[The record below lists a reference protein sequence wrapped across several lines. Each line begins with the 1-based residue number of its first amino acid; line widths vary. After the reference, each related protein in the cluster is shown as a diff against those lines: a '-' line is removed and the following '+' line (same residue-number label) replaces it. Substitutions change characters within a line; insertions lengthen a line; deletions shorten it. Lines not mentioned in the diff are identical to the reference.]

1 MIAHDKPFAQLSCAG
16 HTEGVA
22 KGGLRPPLSK
32 RWPEPLRL
40 LLREC
45 WEAEAAK
52 RPTFAELLPRL
63 RGILRDIEKAKN
75 DADLEKTIGCFD
87 QLRVWRLGGG
97 LSAQL
102 VPRSSLPESA
112 VDKLAAGTRSAFAS
126 TYHNAPSRRG
136 GRWLLGANRAPA

>member
-1 MIAHDKPFAQLSCAG
+1 MAAHDKPFAQLSCAG

-63 RGILRDIEKAKN
+63 RKILGDIE
-75 DADLEKTIGCFD
+75 DASAGLERTIGCFD
-87 QLRVWRLGGG
+87 QLTSPSG
-97 LSAQL
+97 
-102 VPRSSLPESA
+102 PCLPSW
-112 VDKLAAGTRSAFAS
+112 FPAS
-126 TYHNAPSRRG
+126 PSRR
-136 GRWLLGANRAPA
+136 ASAPSARSSVTSSQAYRG

>member
-1 MIAHDKPFAQLSCAG
+1 MTPFCLLTYRSTYPWQMIAHDKPFAQLSCAG

-32 RWPEPLRL
+32 RWPEPLRV

-45 WEAEAAK
+45 WEAKAAK

-63 RGILRDIEKAKN
+63 REILGDIEEARR

-87 QLRVWRLGGG
+87 QLTGPSGPRLPNWF
-97 LSAQL
+97 S
-102 VPRSSLPESA
+102 
-112 VDKLAAGTRSAFAS
+112 
-126 TYHNAPSRRG
+126 APS
-136 GRWLLGANRAPA
+136 

>member
-32 RWPEPLRL
+32 RWPEPLRVL
-40 LLREC
+40 LGEC

-63 RGILRDIEKAKN
+63 RAILGEIEEAQK
-75 DADLEKTIGCFD
+75 DVELEKTIGCFD
-87 QLRVWRLGGG
+87 QLMG
-97 LSAQL
+97 
-102 VPRSSLPESA
+102 
-112 VDKLAAGTRSAFAS
+112 
-126 TYHNAPSRRG
+126 PSGCPGDHRP
-136 GRWLLGANRAPA
+136 PA